1 MEWDRVNGRA
11 VVSEVITNVFVERG
25 TFVEQGT
32 PLLQL
37 DDRKTLAEI
46 EALKAQLGSSRSVRL
61 VRDTRQ

>member
-1 MEWDRVNGRA
+1 LEWDRVNGRA